1 MTLKL
6 SDKFLIE
13 SMKKRISALEIKLG
27 QKTSEIDEFIFRNK
41 ALKQKIKDKDL
52 EINFS
57 VLEKRILNISKNYQ
71 NLDEKYQELNQ
82 EHEELKKKYD
92 EERRKNQVLA
102 EEQKNIKLY
111 SAISGNPDHNR
122 LMKNHINRLIKEV
135 DNCIAE
141 LQNSGL

>member
-1 MTLKL
+1 ML
-6 SDKFLIE
+6 
-13 SMKKRISALEIKLG
+13 
-27 QKTSEIDEFIFRNK
+27 
-41 ALKQKIKDKDL
+41 KDL
-52 EINFS
+52 ENNFS

-111 SAISGNPDHNR
+111 SAISGNLDHNR

-141 LQNSGL
+141 LQKSGL